1 MKTTTRQ
8 LGARADPLPLHHPAL
23 AVRGLAWRLPLLV
36 GALTLL
42 HGLLY
47 LALLPPWQTPDEPT
61 VFEYAALVGQLGR
74 VPTNT
79 DRDLAL
85 ERQLADSLVQQHF
98 FEYLIGHPPPAPP
111 KDLEEVRTSFFM
123 PRQVGSDPPLYF
135 ILAALPLKLLGAR
148 PIEQQLLAL
157 RLLGV
162 LITTATVLCAYAA
175 ARELLPGA
183 RGFALAVA
191 LGLALQPMFVFIG
204 AGAGNDSLANL
215 IGAAICWL
223 VVRLLRHGV
232 NLRRAAMLLVLLI
245 AGALTKRTL
254 LPEALL
260 LTVIALG
267 WMFLKIV
274 RVPRGLPARLAAGAL
289 ILVALGMAAWAA
301 VTLSRADALAAD
313 WLIPATGTPS
323 PRVLHAPGTQRA
335 ALELGPGVVSLQDL
349 PDVTAEWAQNQTLH
363 FSARVWAAQGVGHGF
378 IAINFG
384 WAKTEIPFDT
394 GKRGRVVKVATF
406 VPLYC
411 PFLHVEIRSDTGT
424 IYADQLIA
432 ESDRRRGLNIL
443 TNSDLTEPA
452 LRADSTLER
461 LRHYLH
467 WRELAWVWRSGRLS
481 EAAPLGWDLPRILF
495 ASFWGQF
502 GWMSLPLVG
511 GSPWEGALVLIC
523 LGGLLGTVGWLALGR
538 GAAWQRR
545 AIVLLLLLVAA
556 ETLFPLLYAYTQ
568 PRSQAIQQG
577 RYCFPALAPIGLLL
591 VLGWRTLLP
600 ARWRTGALVFG
611 VAFCA
616 LFALAALRLIG
627 GFYRM

>member
-8 LGARADPLPLHHPAL
+8 LGVRAGPRLLHHPAV
-23 AVRGLAWRLPLLV
+23 AERALAWRLPLLLA
-36 GALTLL
+36 GLTLL

-47 LALLPPWQTPDEPT
+47 IVLLPPWQTPDEPT

-74 VPTNT
+74 VPTNA

-85 ERQLADSLVQQHF
+85 ERRIADSLMRRHF
-98 FEYLIGHPPPAPP
+98 FEYLIGHPPPTPP
-111 KDLEEVRTSFFM
+111 NDLEDARASFFM

-148 PIEQQLLAL
+148 AIEQQLLAL
-157 RLLGV
+157 RMFGV
-162 LITTATVLCAYAA
+162 LLTTATVLCAYAA

-223 VVRLLRHGV
+223 LIRLLRCGV
-232 NLRRAAMLLVLLI
+232 SFRRAAALLALLL

-254 LPEALL
+254 LPETLLLALL
-260 LTVIALG
+260 ALG
-267 WMFLKIV
+267 WMFAQIV

-289 ILVALGMAAWAA
+289 ALLALGAGAWAA

-313 WLIPATGTPS
+313 WLIPATGTAS
-323 PRVLHAPGTQRA
+323 PRVLHAPGSQQA
-335 ALELGPGVVSLQDL
+335 ALELPPGMIALQDL

-363 FSARVWAAQGVGHGF
+363 FSARVWAAQGLGRGF

-394 GKRGRVVKVATF
+394 GQHGRVVKVATF

-411 PFLHVEIRSDTGT
+411 PFLHVELRSDKGT

-443 TNSDLTEPA
+443 SNGDVTEPA
-452 LRADSTLER
+452 LQAGSTLER
-461 LRHYLH
+461 VRRYLH
-467 WRELAWVWRSGRLS
+467 WRELAWVWRSDRLR
-481 EAAPLGWDLPRILF
+481 EAAPLGWELPHILF
-495 ASFWGQF
+495 VSFWGQF

-511 GSPWEGALVLIC
+511 GTPWESALVLIC
-523 LGGLLGTVGWLALGR
+523 LGGLLGTIGWLASAR
-538 GAAWQRR
+538 GVAWQRR
-545 AIVLLLLLVAA
+545 AVVLLLLIVAA

-577 RYCFPALAPIGLLL
+577 RYCFPALAPIALLL
-591 VLGWRTLLP
+591 ALGWRTLLP
-600 ARWRTGALVFG
+600 ARWRTGALILG
-611 VAFCA
+611 VAFGA
-616 LFALAALRLIG
+616 LFALAALRLIIT
-627 GFYRM
+627 FYRI